1 MGELVGFPADRAASP
16 RLDRLKCEE
25 CGGAPMIFVPVPA
38 AGSAARGGQAVIV
51 LHAYCSP
58 TCAEACG
65 VPPWASAGMFERF
78 SWRSRAE
85 LLAEGG
91 A

>member
-25 CGGAPMIFVPVPA
+25 CGGVPMIFVPVPA

-58 TCAEACG
+58 ACAAGCG
-65 VPPWASAGMFERF
+65 VAPWGSADMVERLA
-78 SWRSRAE
+78 WRSRAE
-85 LLAEGG
+85 LLAEEG